1 MPPSLCDGVGSE
13 LGLLILMSWL
23 KDGPVILESL
33 GSELGLFLL
42 LGFLDGL
49 PSHLQCVR
57 LRTVYLSLF
66 LWCLRSELGPLP
78 YS

>member
-1 MPPSLCDGVGSE
+1 MPPSLCYGVGSE

-42 LGFLDGL
+42 LQDIGVSRWAPF
-49 PSHLQCVR
+49 SFAVC
-57 LRTVYLSLF
+57 
-66 LWCLRSELGPLP
+66 
-78 YS
+78 